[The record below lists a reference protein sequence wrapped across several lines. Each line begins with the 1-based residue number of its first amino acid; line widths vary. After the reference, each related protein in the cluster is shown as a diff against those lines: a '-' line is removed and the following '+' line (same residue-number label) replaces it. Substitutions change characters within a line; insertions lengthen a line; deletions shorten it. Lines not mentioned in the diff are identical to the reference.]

1 MLKIRYFCFYW
12 AFRWYI
18 TGSFVTQ
25 ILITTQTSYHGF
37 VGDLRVQTE
46 DYKQDVH
53 FLIWCSLQYVQTMGW
68 YVHIRRRKRFST
80 PVVKVQSWLDGFYCA
95 FDCSVCICMWNGTLC
110 AHPPFPPLPLSPSP
124 PSCAPPPP
132 PLAVERQRGV
142 LPIHLY
148 LYDHYGLEWNL
159 TLVQLTAVVIVLV
172 AEYVRDHRGGGGGY
186 LPKGIHTSWVTPG
199 NS

>member
-1 MLKIRYFCFYW
+1 MTSFAVTHDSQRVLRSKAAICQSVTKFKHLFSQCLWPSVPHSFMLKIRYFCFYW

-132 PLAVERQRGV
+132 PPSPLRDSGV
-142 LPIHLY
+142 FCQFTYTCMIIM
-148 LYDHYGLEWNL
+148 G
-159 TLVQLTAVVIVLV
+159 
-172 AEYVRDHRGGGGGY
+172 
-186 LPKGIHTSWVTPG
+186 
-199 NS
+199 